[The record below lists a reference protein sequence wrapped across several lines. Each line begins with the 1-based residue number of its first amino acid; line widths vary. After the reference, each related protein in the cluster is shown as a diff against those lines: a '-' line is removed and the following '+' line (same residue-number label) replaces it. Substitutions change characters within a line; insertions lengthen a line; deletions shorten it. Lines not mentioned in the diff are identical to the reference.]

1 MEFFALL
8 SNPWITHILTLV
20 AGWLG
25 LAQPAAIASLWAKII
40 GVANTVQKAQ
50 DMIKMI
56 DSMLKMHNLVPA
68 DAPVPTHGD
77 VKAVSEGH
85 MTVEAGKAKLQAMK
99 H

>member
-8 SNPWITHILTLV
+8 ANPWVTHILTLV

-25 LAQPAAIASLWAKII
+25 LAQPAAIANLWAKIM
-40 GVANTVQKAQ
+40 GVASAVQKAQ
-50 DMIKMI
+50 DVIKMV

-68 DAPVPTHGD
+68 DAPVPTHAD
-77 VKAVSEGH
+77 VKAVADGAMS
-85 MTVEAGKAKLQAMK
+85 VEAGKAKLQAMK